1 MGTFKNMSSMIKP
14 NFHSFI
20 AVVLIF
26 YILSDTTIPHELFEV
41 INEPMIK
48 IVLVST
54 CLYIIMHKPVVG
66 CLALVAM
73 YEIMTR
79 NNMNLLPSLTSSL
92 SPALSQLSH
101 MSNQILPQ
109 PSVPTKYRTLNNTKQ
124 RSYTNYVAP
133 NDKKSKIMNNF
144 SANKKRRTLE
154 EQLVNN
160 VTPYYNKTEEAS
172 TVQPIL
178 AKQPNKNCVAI

>member
-1 MGTFKNMSSMIKP
+1 MGTFKNMSSMLKP

-20 AVVLIF
+20 AVVLIV

-48 IVLVST
+48 IVLVAT

-79 NNMNLLPSLTSSL
+79 NNMNLLPSLTSTL
-92 SPALSQLSH
+92 SPALSPLSIV
-101 MSNQILPQ
+101 MNRPT
-109 PSVPTKYRTLNNTKQ
+109 PSVSTKSRTLNNTKQ

-133 NDKKSKIMNNF
+133 KDKKSKIMNNF

-178 AKQPNKNCVAI
+178 AKQPNKNCGTI